1 MTRKTIFVL
10 LTLVLLLAACVPS
23 QEQIDQILSSVE
35 QTAIAQITAV
45 APTPN
50 VDEIVQA
57 TFQALTA
64 QAPAAGATGSISGK
78 LSYPSEGIPPLLV
91 VAFNLQN
98 GQYYSVSTV
107 QNQTTYQID
116 NLPAGS
122 YHVFAYTMPDG
133 GLIGA
138 YDQFYLCGLQ
148 QGCSDF
154 SLVDVQVTAGGLTQ
168 NVDPGDWYGDPTQYP
183 PFPIANAPQNGG
195 TDVIPTFTP
204 AGGLSGSIAGQLSYP
219 SEGIPAMAVVAY
231 VAGGSPLD
239 YYYVVT
245 NAGASSYQIDNLPPG
260 NYHVVSYTLGGG
272 GFPSG
277 LAGGYSQAV
286 PCGLSVDCTDH
297 NLIVVQVLGGQVSPG
312 VDPQDWYAPEGT
324 FPAYPLP

>member
-1 MTRKTIFVL
+1 MKRKIVFVL
-10 LTLVLLLAACVPS
+10 LALVLLLAACIPS

-35 QTAIAQITAV
+35 QTA
-45 APTPN
+45 TPN
-50 VDEIVQA
+50 MDEIVQA

-64 QAPAAGATGSISGK
+64 QTPATGSISGK

-91 VAFNLQN
+91 VAFNIQS
-98 GQYYSVSTV
+98 GQSYSVSTV
-107 QNQTTYQID
+107 QNQATYQID

-122 YHVFAYTMPDG
+122 YHVFAYTLPDG

-154 SLVDVQVTAGGLTQ
+154 SLVDVQVAAGAVTQ
-168 NVDPGDWYGDPTQYP
+168 NVDPGDWYGDATQYP

-204 AGGLSGSIAGQLSYP
+204 AGGLSGSIVGQLSYP
-219 SEGIPAMAVVAY
+219 SEAIPAMAVVAY

-239 YYYVVT
+239 YYYIVT
-245 NAGASSYQIDNLPPG
+245 TAGASNYQIDNLPPG
-260 NYHVVSYTLGGG
+260 NYQVVAYTLGGG

-297 NLIVVQVLGGQVSPG
+297 SLIVVQVLGGQGSSGVNPG
-312 VDPQDWYAPEGT
+312 DWYAPDGT

>member
-1 MTRKTIFVL
+1 MNRKTAFIL
-10 LTLVLLLAACVPS
+10 LALVLLLVACIPS

-35 QTAIAQITAV
+35 QTALAQVTVV
-45 APTPN
+45 APTQN

-64 QAPAAGATGSISGK
+64 QAAGSSGGIAGK
-78 LSYPSEGIPPLLV
+78 LSYPAEGIPPLYV
-91 VAFNLQN
+91 VAFNTAN
-98 GQYYSVSTV
+98 NFYYWVQTQ

-116 NLPAGS
+116 NLPPGS
-122 YHVFAYTMPDG
+122 YHVFAYTQPG
-133 GLIGA
+133 GELVGA

-148 QGCSDF
+148 QGCTDYT
-154 SLVDVQVTAGGLTQ
+154 LVEVQVVAGAVTP
-168 NVDPGDWYGDPTQYP
+168 NINPGDWYSDPTQYP

-204 AGGLSGSIAGQLSYP
+204 VGGLSGSIAGQLSYP

-231 VAGGSPLD
+231 VTGGSPLD
-239 YYYVVT
+239 YYYIVT
-245 NAGASSYQIDNLPPG
+245 NEGTSTYQIDNLPPG
-260 NYHVVSYTLGGG
+260 NYHVVAYPMTAPTSL
-272 GFPSG
+272 S
-277 LAGGYSQAV
+277 GGYSQAV

-297 NLIVVQVLGGQVSPG
+297 SLIGVQVVGGQVASD
-312 VDPQDWYAPEGT
+312 VNPQDWYAPEGT